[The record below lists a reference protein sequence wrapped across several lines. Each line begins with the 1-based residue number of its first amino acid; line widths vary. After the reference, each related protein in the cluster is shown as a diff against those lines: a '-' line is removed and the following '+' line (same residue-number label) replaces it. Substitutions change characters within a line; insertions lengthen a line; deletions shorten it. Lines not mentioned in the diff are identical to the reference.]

1 MTEEKYQELKK
12 EYVNNIKRV
21 MTELG
26 GIRPHITVFGSH
38 IDEKQKDKDA
48 LIHIEVR
55 DEFMRSETMKE
66 GFVQVIIPEIAGKIK
81 EMVVPY
87 GVAWTSEAWVRTATK
102 EQGVPD
108 NWKELPIER
117 EILMIS
123 MEFTHKKEML
133 IYEIKRKGKQVNE
146 DGDLV
151 DHIDLIEEDFS
162 SVEAMTGR
170 FTNLLEKFT
179 AHF

>member
-1 MTEEKYQELKK
+1 MTEEKYEELKK
-12 EYVNNIKRV
+12 EYVDNIKRV
-21 MTELG
+21 MKELG
-26 GIRPHITVFGSH
+26 GIRPHLTVFGKH
-38 IDEKQKDKDA
+38 IDEEKHDKDA

-55 DEFMRSETMKE
+55 DEFMRSEIMKE
-66 GFVQVIIPEIAGKIK
+66 GFVQEILPEIATKIK
-81 EMVVPY
+81 EMVIPY

-123 MEFTHKKEML
+123 MEFTHKKEM
-133 IYEIKRKGKQVNE
+133 IIFEIKRTGKQVNE

-151 DHIDLIEEDFS
+151 DHIELVEEDFS
-162 SVEAMTGR
+162 GAEQMTGR
-170 FTNLLEKFT
+170 FTNLLSKFT
-179 AHF
+179 K

>member
-12 EYVNNIKRV
+12 EYVGNIKRV

-26 GIRPHITVFGSH
+26 FIRPHLTVFGTH
-38 IDEKQKDKDA
+38 VDEEKESKDA
-48 LIHIEVR
+48 LIHIEIR

-66 GFVQVIIPEIAGKIK
+66 GFVQVIIPEIAKKIK
-81 EMVVPY
+81 DIVVPY

-108 NWKELPIER
+108 DWKELPIER